1 MNHNTTT
8 MKVGKNKSPHTTTM
22 KGGENESIGTTTL
35 KGGEYES
42 PLHNYEGW
50 FYIFLEIS

>member
-1 MNHNTTT
+1 MVMKMKHHTTT
-8 MKVGKNKSPHTTTM
+8 LKGGENESPHTTTM

-50 FYIFLEIS
+50 